1 MSCSES
7 ATGIAEERGW
17 GWGLGVGAILPSGK
31 SSCAHTASEYHTG
44 HSGGGGSAPQ
54 GTSGNVWSHFRSSPG
69 VGVLL
74 TSSGWRPGMLP
85 TSHNA
90 P

>member
-1 MSCSES
+1 MSCNET

-44 HSGGGGSAPQ
+44 HSGGGRFCP
-54 GTSGNVWSHFRSSPG
+54 SGNVWRYL
-69 VGVLL
+69 VTLL
-74 TSSGWRPGMLP
+74 IITWGGS
-85 TSHNA
+85 A
-90 P
+90 PDL